1 MAARE
6 DNSSNI
12 VPLKYVALSSLLAY
26 FKPEDIRSRFCKN
39 YIEAATIHTKCLLA
53 FIDCF
58 VWPRGTFQSGSSPPH
73 TSPLIFE

>member
-12 VPLKYVALSSLLAY
+12 VPLKYVLSSLLAY
-26 FKPEDIRSRFCKN
+26 FKPEDIRSRFYKM

-58 VWPRGTFQSGSSPPH
+58 VWPRGTFQSGSSPPPH

>member
-12 VPLKYVALSSLLAY
+12 PLKYVELSSLLAY

-39 YIEAATIHTKCLLA
+39 YIEAATIHTKCLFA

-58 VWPRGTFQSGSSPPH
+58 VWPRGTFQSGSSPH